1 MATKNPFARG
11 TPVSYRTRTKTGVAT
26 VQKVRETP
34 RGKWVDLKTSEGD
47 KLTLRPGCLT
57 AA

>member
-1 MATKNPFARG
+1 MTTTFKQRQV
-11 TPVSYRTRTKTGVAT
+11 VSYKTRTNSGTAT

-34 RGKWVDLKTSEGD
+34 RGKWVELKTPAGD

-57 AA
+57 PA